1 MEQQSF
7 KKKISKLFLAIILIF
22 AVSEVTAIL
31 GMVGIGNTII
41 NVIFHVI
48 ILVAIIFL
56 ATKGSKYLVT
66 NLIDPVIEMDH
77 AVKGLAKGDL
87 SVEVVYESDNE
98 LGTLAD
104 SVRQTI
110 KMLRALLKDLSMIL
124 QAFEKG
130 NFNVKSENPEA
141 YIGDFSGLLEEL
153 IKMVKGVSETM
164 RGIDEAADQV
174 SVGSNDLAMSSQELA
189 QGATDQAASIQEL
202 LATVTEVTSQVLENT
217 KTTDM
222 AHDNAKS
229 IGAQAQIS
237 QQKMGELT
245 KAMETIKETS
255 GEIGNI
261 IVDIEEIA
269 SQTNLL
275 SLNAAIEAA
284 RAGEAGKGF
293 AVVATEISGLATQTK
308 DATTHITELI
318 GNVAGSIEEV
328 VNVIHNMLEGIN
340 REKDTTE
347 NTAESFKTIEQHTY
361 VIRDN
366 VDQLKDSVEQLK
378 AANQEIA
385 DSVQTI
391 SAVSE
396 QVSAHASETLR
407 AEEENMEHLQTITNR
422 SKELLS
428 MTKEQETEG

>member
-1 MEQQSF
+1 MKEGHCRMEQQSF

-66 NLIDPVIEMDH
+66 NLIDPMIEMDH

-87 SVEVVYESDNE
+87 SVEVVYEGDNE

-124 QAFEKG
+124 QAFEEG

-153 IKMVKGVSETM
+153 IKMVKGFSETM

-229 IGAQAQIS
+229 IGAQAQVS

-293 AVVATEISGLATQTK
+293 AVVADQIRKLAEDSANSAITSKSLIDKSISEVQRGSE
-308 DATTHITELI
+308 ITEQ
-318 GNVAGSIEEV
+318 
-328 VNVIHNMLEGIN
+328 
-340 REKDTTE
+340 
-347 NTAESFKTIEQHTY
+347 TAESLNNVIQEMDNIVMAVASIRSASDRQAQSVKEIE
-361 VIRDN
+361 
-366 VDQLKDSVEQLK
+366 KGFE
-378 AANQEIA
+378 
-385 DSVQTI
+385 TI
-391 SAVSE
+391 SAVVE
-396 QVSAHASETLR
+396 NNSAA
-407 AEEENMEHLQTITNR
+407 AEETSATSE
-422 SKELLS
+422 ELSAQATSLKG
-428 MTKEQETEG
+428 MVEKFQLRED

>member
-1 MEQQSF
+1 MKEGHCRMEQQSF

-124 QAFEKG
+124 QAFEEG

-153 IKMVKGVSETM
+153 IKMVKGFSETM

-229 IGAQAQIS
+229 IGAQAQVS

-293 AVVATEISGLATQTK
+293 AVVADQIRKLAEDSANSAITSKSLIDKSISEVQRGSE
-308 DATTHITELI
+308 ITEQ
-318 GNVAGSIEEV
+318 
-328 VNVIHNMLEGIN
+328 
-340 REKDTTE
+340 
-347 NTAESFKTIEQHTY
+347 TAESLNNVIQEMDNIVMAVASIRSASDRQAQSVKEIE
-361 VIRDN
+361 
-366 VDQLKDSVEQLK
+366 KGFE
-378 AANQEIA
+378 
-385 DSVQTI
+385 TI
-391 SAVSE
+391 SAVVE
-396 QVSAHASETLR
+396 NNSAA
-407 AEEENMEHLQTITNR
+407 AEETSATSE
-422 SKELLS
+422 ELSAQATSLKG
-428 MTKEQETEG
+428 MVEKFQLRED

>member
-1 MEQQSF
+1 MKEGHCRMEQQSF

-87 SVEVVYESDNE
+87 SVEVVYEGDNE

-124 QAFEKG
+124 QAFEEG

-153 IKMVKGVSETM
+153 IKMVKGFSETM

-229 IGAQAQIS
+229 IGAQAQVS

-293 AVVATEISGLATQTK
+293 AVVADQIRKLAEDSANSAITSKSLIDKSISEVQRGSE
-308 DATTHITELI
+308 ITEQ
-318 GNVAGSIEEV
+318 
-328 VNVIHNMLEGIN
+328 
-340 REKDTTE
+340 
-347 NTAESFKTIEQHTY
+347 TAESLNNVIQEMDNIVMAVASIRSASDRQAQSVKEIE
-361 VIRDN
+361 
-366 VDQLKDSVEQLK
+366 KGFE
-378 AANQEIA
+378 
-385 DSVQTI
+385 TI
-391 SAVSE
+391 SAVVE
-396 QVSAHASETLR
+396 NNSAA
-407 AEEENMEHLQTITNR
+407 AEETSATSQ
-422 SKELLS
+422 ELSAQATSLKG
-428 MTKEQETEG
+428 MVEKFQLRED

>member
-1 MEQQSF
+1 MKEGHCRMEQQSF

-124 QAFEKG
+124 QAFEEG

-153 IKMVKGVSETM
+153 IKMVKGFSETM

-293 AVVATEISGLATQTK
+293 AVVADQIRKLAEDSANSAITSKSLIDKSISEVQRGSE
-308 DATTHITELI
+308 ITEQ
-318 GNVAGSIEEV
+318 
-328 VNVIHNMLEGIN
+328 
-340 REKDTTE
+340 
-347 NTAESFKTIEQHTY
+347 TAESLNNVIQEMDNIVMAVASIRSASDRQAQSVKEIE
-361 VIRDN
+361 
-366 VDQLKDSVEQLK
+366 KGFE
-378 AANQEIA
+378 
-385 DSVQTI
+385 TI
-391 SAVSE
+391 SAVVE
-396 QVSAHASETLR
+396 NNSAA
-407 AEEENMEHLQTITNR
+407 AEETSATSE
-422 SKELLS
+422 ELSAQATSLKG
-428 MTKEQETEG
+428 MVEKFQLRED

>member
-66 NLIDPVIEMDH
+66 NLIDPMIEMDH

-87 SVEVVYESDNE
+87 SVEVVYEGDNE

-124 QAFEKG
+124 QAFEEG

-153 IKMVKGVSETM
+153 IKMVKGFSETM

-229 IGAQAQIS
+229 IGAQAQVS

-293 AVVATEISGLATQTK
+293 AVVADQIRKLAEDSANSAITSKSLIDKSISEVQRGSE
-308 DATTHITELI
+308 ITEQ
-318 GNVAGSIEEV
+318 
-328 VNVIHNMLEGIN
+328 
-340 REKDTTE
+340 
-347 NTAESFKTIEQHTY
+347 TAESLNNVIQEMDNIVMAVASIRSASDRQAQSVKEIE
-361 VIRDN
+361 
-366 VDQLKDSVEQLK
+366 KGFE
-378 AANQEIA
+378 
-385 DSVQTI
+385 TI
-391 SAVSE
+391 SAVVE
-396 QVSAHASETLR
+396 NNSAA
-407 AEEENMEHLQTITNR
+407 AEETSATSE
-422 SKELLS
+422 ELSAQATSLKG
-428 MTKEQETEG
+428 MVEKFQLRED

>member
-1 MEQQSF
+1 MKEGHCRMEQQSF

-66 NLIDPVIEMDH
+66 NLIDPMIEMDH
-77 AVKGLAKGDL
+77 AVKGLARGDL
-87 SVEVVYESDNE
+87 SVEVVYEGDNE

-124 QAFEKG
+124 QAFEEG

-153 IKMVKGVSETM
+153 IKMVKGFSETM

-229 IGAQAQIS
+229 IGAQAQVS

-293 AVVATEISGLATQTK
+293 AVVADQIRKLAEDSANSAITSKSLIDKSISEVQRGSE
-308 DATTHITELI
+308 ITEQ
-318 GNVAGSIEEV
+318 
-328 VNVIHNMLEGIN
+328 
-340 REKDTTE
+340 
-347 NTAESFKTIEQHTY
+347 TAESLNNVIQEMDNIVMAVASIRSASDRQAQSVKEIE
-361 VIRDN
+361 
-366 VDQLKDSVEQLK
+366 KGFE
-378 AANQEIA
+378 
-385 DSVQTI
+385 TI
-391 SAVSE
+391 SAVVE
-396 QVSAHASETLR
+396 NNSAA
-407 AEEENMEHLQTITNR
+407 AEETSATSE
-422 SKELLS
+422 ELSAQATSLKG
-428 MTKEQETEG
+428 MVEKFQLRED

>member
-1 MEQQSF
+1 MKEGHCRMEQQSF

-124 QAFEKG
+124 QAFKEG

-153 IKMVKGVSETM
+153 IKMVKGFSETM

-293 AVVATEISGLATQTK
+293 AVVADQIRKLAEDSANSAITSKSLIDKSISEVQRGSE
-308 DATTHITELI
+308 ITEQ
-318 GNVAGSIEEV
+318 
-328 VNVIHNMLEGIN
+328 
-340 REKDTTE
+340 
-347 NTAESFKTIEQHTY
+347 TAESLNNVIQEMDNIVMAVANIRSASDRQSQSVKEIE
-361 VIRDN
+361 
-366 VDQLKDSVEQLK
+366 KGFE
-378 AANQEIA
+378 
-385 DSVQTI
+385 TI
-391 SAVSE
+391 SAVVE
-396 QVSAHASETLR
+396 NNSAA
-407 AEEENMEHLQTITNR
+407 AEETSATSQ
-422 SKELLS
+422 ELSAQATSLKG
-428 MTKEQETEG
+428 MVEKFQLRED

>member
-1 MEQQSF
+1 MKEGHCRMEQQSF

-87 SVEVVYESDNE
+87 SVEVVYEGDNE

-124 QAFEKG
+124 QAFEEG

-153 IKMVKGVSETM
+153 IKMVKGFSETM

-229 IGAQAQIS
+229 IGAQAQVS

-293 AVVATEISGLATQTK
+293 AVVADQIRKLAEDSANSAITSKSLIDKSISEVQRGSE
-308 DATTHITELI
+308 ITEQ
-318 GNVAGSIEEV
+318 
-328 VNVIHNMLEGIN
+328 
-340 REKDTTE
+340 
-347 NTAESFKTIEQHTY
+347 TAESLNNVIQEMDNIVMAVASIRSASDRQAQSVKEIE
-361 VIRDN
+361 
-366 VDQLKDSVEQLK
+366 KGFE
-378 AANQEIA
+378 
-385 DSVQTI
+385 TI
-391 SAVSE
+391 SAVVE
-396 QVSAHASETLR
+396 NNSAA
-407 AEEENMEHLQTITNR
+407 AEETSATSE
-422 SKELLS
+422 ELSAQATSLKG
-428 MTKEQETEG
+428 MVEKFQLRED

>member
-1 MEQQSF
+1 MKEGHCRMEQQSF

-124 QAFEKG
+124 QAFEEG

-153 IKMVKGVSETM
+153 IKMVKGFSETM

-229 IGAQAQIS
+229 IGAQAQVS

-293 AVVATEISGLATQTK
+293 AVVADQIRKLAEDSANSAITSKSLIDKSISEVQRGSE
-308 DATTHITELI
+308 ITEQ
-318 GNVAGSIEEV
+318 
-328 VNVIHNMLEGIN
+328 
-340 REKDTTE
+340 
-347 NTAESFKTIEQHTY
+347 TAESLNNVIQEMDNIVMAVASIRSASDRQAQSVKEIE
-361 VIRDN
+361 
-366 VDQLKDSVEQLK
+366 KGFE
-378 AANQEIA
+378 
-385 DSVQTI
+385 TI
-391 SAVSE
+391 SAVVE
-396 QVSAHASETLR
+396 NNSAA
-407 AEEENMEHLQTITNR
+407 AEETSATSQ
-422 SKELLS
+422 ELSAQATSLKG
-428 MTKEQETEG
+428 MVEKFQLRED